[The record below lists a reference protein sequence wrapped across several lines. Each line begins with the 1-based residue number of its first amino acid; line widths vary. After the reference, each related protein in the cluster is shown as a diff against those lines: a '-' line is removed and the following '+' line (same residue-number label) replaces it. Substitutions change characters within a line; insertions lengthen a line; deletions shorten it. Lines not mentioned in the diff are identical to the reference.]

1 MLYYN
6 LKQFN
11 DKIPNQGRILA
22 LDVGTKNI
30 GTAICDE
37 LRFLSSP
44 KSIIQRKNFNY
55 DTDQIKKIA
64 SDNQICAILIGLPLN
79 MDSTNSKISDYV
91 TNFAQNLSDNIDLEI
106 CMVDERLT
114 SFEAKDIAIKKGS
127 YRKTKQ
133 VDNIAAAFILEY
145 YLNQIQIL

>member
-1 MLYYN
+1 LLYYN